1 MNKIKIINPEN
12 TSDFFEIPWKW
23 ISINGLEPNLE
34 DVEAKAE
41 RGVTTAYLYRDRAA
55 EVPTYTIKILKQL
68 KQSEIQP
75 LLKIIRKVK
84 LFVNYFDPYENN
96 YVQREFYIP
105 KPHITIHT
113 IPKNN
118 NTDNII
124 YNPFDLVLKGYGD
137 VKVLETNTDGGIE

>member
-1 MNKIKIINPEN
+1 MNKIKIINSEN
-12 TSDFFEIPWKW
+12 TSEFFEIPWEW

-55 EVPTYTIKILKQL
+55 EVPTYTIKILKKL
-68 KQSEIQP
+68 KQSEIYP

-84 LFVNYFDPYENN
+84 VLVCYFDLYENN
-96 YVQREFYIP
+96 YVTREFYIP
-105 KPHITIHT
+105 KPKITINK

-118 NTDNII
+118 NISNII
-124 YNPFDLVLKGYGD
+124 CNPFELNLKGYGG
-137 VKVLETNTDGGIE
+137 VE